1 MIMKQP
7 KIVKKRSVYVK
18 NISTLVAGTSVAQ
31 AISLAAAPV
40 IARQYTPAEIGAF
53 TFLISIAGGISLVA
67 SLRYEMAI
75 ILPKDRKD
83 SVNIMFLSLFLAAI
97 ISVLFFIMV
106 LIETWCNLTGIGG
119 KIFQHR
125 WIGILPAL
133 IFLLSASSILQNWF
147 NHNREY
153 KTLAWSKVITSTFNN
168 LTTLFLGLAAI
179 GTLGL
184 WLGNFAGVAATVL
197 FFTGLLY
204 LRYKDDLM
212 MFSFSTQKSM
222 ARKYRHL
229 PMANTPQVVV
239 DMAQA
244 YGPVYLL
251 SIFFSNT
258 ILGWYSLSLRML
270 QAPMWLIGSSIGQV
284 FYKDAAEYF
293 VQHGNLRQPIQKT
306 IKTAVAIALPVM
318 VILIIAGPWL
328 MSFVFGSQWREAGV
342 YARILAPWMFF
353 EFIRSTIYSA
363 LLVTG
368 KVRSMLIIS
377 LIGAALII
385 LPLCLGGLLFRNDLI
400 TLILLSACQSIY
412 SLSVVVW
419 IVRSTS
425 VLTKPDA

>member
-1 MIMKQP
+1 
-7 KIVKKRSVYVK
+7 
-18 NISTLVAGTSVAQ
+18 
-31 AISLAAAPV
+31 
-40 IARQYTPAEIGAF
+40 
-53 TFLISIAGGISLVA
+53 
-67 SLRYEMAI
+67 
-75 ILPKDRKD
+75 
-83 SVNIMFLSLFLAAI
+83 
-97 ISVLFFIMV
+97 
-106 LIETWCNLTGIGG
+106 
-119 KIFQHR
+119 
-125 WIGILPAL
+125 
-133 IFLLSASSILQNWF
+133 
-147 NHNREY
+147 
-153 KTLAWSKVITSTFNN
+153 
-168 LTTLFLGLAAI
+168 
-179 GTLGL
+179 
-184 WLGNFAGVAATVL
+184 VAATVL

>member
-1 MIMKQP
+1 MKQP

-125 WIGILPAL
+125 WISILPAL